1 MSYVVDV
8 TYSPK
13 WYVNAWCDA
22 FYKSDADAWV
32 DAFYKS
38 GEKTMPDHGWNISYP
53 DYVYNW
59 GGGDGPNTVTFPD
72 EQSYVWFR
80 LRWS

>member
-8 TYSPK
+8 TYTPK
-13 WYVNAWCDA
+13 WYLNAWCDA
-22 FYKSDADAWV
+22 VYKSAARG
-32 DAFYKS
+32 S
-38 GEKTMPDHGWNISYP
+38 LGGDHWARLYP

-59 GGGDGPNTVTFPD
+59 GGYAGPTTVTFPD
-72 EQSYVWFR
+72 EQSYTWFV

>member
-1 MSYVVDV
+1 MSYIVDV
-8 TYSPK
+8 TYSPN
-13 WYVNAWCDA
+13 WYVN
-22 FYKSDADAWV
+22 AWV

-38 GEKTMPDHGWNISYP
+38 ASLRDYDDHAGYWNRSYP

-59 GGGDGPNTVTFPD
+59 GGIDGPNTVTFPD
-72 EQSYVWFR
+72 EQSYIWFK